1 VAIRRVLLRWYDE
14 NRRNLPWRRDRDP
27 YRVWVSEVM
36 LQQTRVGT
44 VAPYYERWLDLFPSV
59 RALADAPDEEVLAAW
74 AGLGY
79 YRRARALHQAARVVR
94 DRYAGQL
101 PEGDEELR
109 ALPGVGAYTAG
120 AIASIA
126 FGRTA
131 PAVDVNARRVLSR
144 LFDLERP
151 GPTTLERIATALV
164 APERPGEFNQ
174 ALMELGATV
183 CAPRSPACEACPLA
197 RWCLARA
204 RGTVAHRPARRPRA
218 RVPAYRIGTAVIVR
232 RGRVL
237 LARRPVEGLLGGM
250 WEFPGALVARG
261 ESPARAAHRVA
272 SALGMEPPLRNPR
285 LTLVDHAYSHRR
297 HAYHAFRFDAA
308 DSRGVKSGDKGGG
321 ATVPRVHG
329 AADWTELAWR
339 PVAALDALPMGA
351 AQRAIARA
359 LAERE

>member
-1 VAIRRVLLRWYDE
+1 MNSPVERIAPRRAAAIRRALLRWYDD
-14 NRRNLPWRRDRDP
+14 NRRDLPWRRDRDP

-44 VAPYYERWLDLFPSV
+44 VAPYYERWLNLFPSV

-126 FGRTA
+126 FGRAA

-151 GPTTLERIATALV
+151 RPTTLERIATALV

-183 CAPRSPACEACPLA
+183 CTPRSPACGACPLV
-197 RWCLARA
+197 RWCLARE
-204 RGTVAHRPARRPRA
+204 RGTVAHRPARRPHA

-232 RGRVL
+232 RSRVL

-250 WEFPGALVARG
+250 WEFPGAMV
-261 ESPARAAHRVA
+261 
-272 SALGMEPPLRNPR
+272 
-285 LTLVDHAYSHRR
+285 
-297 HAYHAFRFDAA
+297 
-308 DSRGVKSGDKGGG
+308 
-321 ATVPRVHG
+321 
-329 AADWTELAWR
+329 
-339 PVAALDALPMGA
+339 
-351 AQRAIARA
+351 
-359 LAERE
+359 